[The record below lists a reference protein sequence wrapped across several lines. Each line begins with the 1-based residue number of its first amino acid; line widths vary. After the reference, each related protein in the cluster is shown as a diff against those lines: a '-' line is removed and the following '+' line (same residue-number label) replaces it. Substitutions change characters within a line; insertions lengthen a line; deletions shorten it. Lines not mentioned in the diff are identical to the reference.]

1 MKTRFS
7 SILVLVLA
15 VFAAGACTPE
25 SIRHL
30 PEELRVPADMRLV
43 GKWRAQVLGNEH
55 EATVTA
61 GADDTLVVALS
72 SATVPSGGVAPWQT
86 RHILSFYDV
95 NGTRVIVE
103 RGPGLVDRH
112 PVYRYA
118 AYDIGADG
126 AVTLRFASQDEFA
139 RYILP
144 LRLQGEVRAQGPLF
158 YDFLLTAFSD
168 EILRVL
174 RAVPP
179 ARMWNVSFGPF
190 VRQ

>member
-1 MKTRFS
+1 MKMRFS

-30 PEELRVPADMRLV
+30 PDELRVPADMRLV
-43 GKWRAQVLGNEH
+43 GKWLAQILGNEH

-61 GADDTLVVALS
+61 GADDTLVVALR

-86 RHILSFYDV
+86 RHV
-95 NGTRVIVE
+95 
-103 RGPGLVDRH
+103 
-112 PVYRYA
+112 
-118 AYDIGADG
+118 
-126 AVTLRFASQDEFA
+126 
-139 RYILP
+139 LP
-144 LRLQGEVRAQGPLF
+144 LRLQGEVRARGPLF

-174 RAVPP
+174 RTVPP
-179 ARMWNVSFGPF
+179 AKMWNVSFGPF